1 MRAQKMPKPDGWAWW
16 QVVWANIWD
25 AVLAGKMALYQRGPV
40 VRGAGA
46 GGAAVALAVALK
58 LDYTQ
63 MLIFEAISRPLK
75 LRSQLG
81 FCSAASSR

>member
-46 GGAAVALAVALK
+46 GGAAVALAVALS

-63 MLIFEAISRPLK
+63 MLIFEAISSLSKP
-75 LRSQLG
+75 RSQPG

>member
-25 AVLAGKMALYQRGPV
+25 AVLAVKVALYLRGPV

-46 GGAAVALAVALK
+46 GGAAVALAVALMF
-58 LDYTQ
+58 DYTQ
-63 MLIFEAISRPLK
+63 MLIFEAFSSLSKPRP
-75 LRSQLG
+75 QPG
-81 FCSAASSR
+81 FCSAANSR

>member
-46 GGAAVALAVALK
+46 GGAAVALAVA
-58 LDYTQ
+58 
-63 MLIFEAISRPLK
+63 
-75 LRSQLG
+75 
-81 FCSAASSR
+81 